1 MRADVIPRVPM
12 KPSTRLVLFATLLL
26 AGSTARAEGEEAAPF
41 ANPPP
46 AAFAPAHGGGS
57 FGGATQ
63 WVLSMATAT
72 GSSTFFLHKVSGGS
86 WELNLQPALDYFITD
101 RVSIGGLVGVDHTS
115 GDAGATT
122 VSVGARAGF
131 NVNVVDRVTF
141 WPTAGLYV
149 SHVSLPHDSNT
160 ATRLAIFAPFLF
172 HPAPHIFVG
181 AGPSF
186 QLGLSGGDYKLYG
199 LDVIIGGW
207 I

>member
-1 MRADVIPRVPM
+1 M
-12 KPSTRLVLFATLLL
+12 KASTSLLFCATVLL
-26 AGSTARAEGEEAAPF
+26 AVSTARAEGEETAPF

-46 AAFAPAHGGGS
+46 PAFAAAHGGS

-101 RVSIGGLVGVDHTS
+101 RVSVGGLVGIDHTS
-115 GDAGATT
+115 GDEGTTT
-122 VSVGARAGF
+122 VALGARAGF
-131 NVNVVDRVTF
+131 NLKIADQMGL
-141 WPTAGLYV
+141 WPTAGIYV
-149 SHVSLPHDSNT
+149 SHVSMPHDSNT
-160 ATRLAIFAPFLF
+160 ATRLAIFAPFLY
-172 HPAPHIFVG
+172 HPAPHVFVG

-207 I
+207 L